1 MGLSFQEKWALRTHL
16 EEPIHGWLTY
26 ATRASFGEW
35 RIALEAGAG
44 ARAHDIRNCSRPAQ
58 AEMLRRWVTVR
69 IRGFA
74 RPCLARYPR

>member
-1 MGLSFQEKWALRTHL
+1 MVGYLMRPAPPL
-16 EEPIHGWLTY
+16 GN
-26 ATRASFGEW
+26 GES
-35 RIALEAGAG
+35 RLEAGAG
-44 ARAHDIRNCSRPAQ
+44 ARAHDIRNCSRPVL